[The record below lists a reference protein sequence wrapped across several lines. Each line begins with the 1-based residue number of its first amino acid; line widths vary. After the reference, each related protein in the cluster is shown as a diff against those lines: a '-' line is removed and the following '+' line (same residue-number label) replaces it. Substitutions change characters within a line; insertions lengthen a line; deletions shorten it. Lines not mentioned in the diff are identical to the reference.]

1 MARRVWDRPEEHD
14 HVLLLVDPDDAHR
27 AAVIPHLAA
36 VPGRRRRDALGRY
49 PRFRVV
55 QAVDGEQALRRA
67 SGEVTV
73 AAIDLVL
80 PRVPGLEVVRRLR
93 EARPDVAL
101 LAFATVAPPSEAV
114 ASVMAGADHFLEW
127 RIDSRPADL
136 ERAVELAIDR
146 RRLTRMIE
154 QHEAEVERARGRLA
168 ALPGP
173 GAAGLAG
180 APPTRADVR
189 PFREAARR
197 YLAAAARL
205 HEGDPH
211 GLAEKLGVSYFG
223 LRRLLARHD
232 VPFPGKPRG
241 RTPRR

>member
-1 MARRVWDRPEEHD
+1 MARRRWDRPDEHD

-27 AAVIPHLAA
+27 EAVVPHLAA
-36 VPGRRRRDALGRY
+36 IAGRRRRDVLGRY
-49 PRFRVV
+49 PRFRVIE
-55 QAVDGEQALRRA
+55 AVDGDEAMQRA
-67 SGEVTV
+67 TPDVTV
-73 AAIDLVL
+73 VAVDLVL
-80 PRVPGLEVVRRLR
+80 PKIPGLKIVQQLR
-93 EARPDVAL
+93 DARPDLAV

-114 ASVMAGADHFLEW
+114 ASVMAGADHFFEW
-127 RIDSRPADL
+127 RTDSEPTEL

-146 RRLTRMIE
+146 RRLTRTIE
-154 QHEAEVERARGRLA
+154 QQEAEVEQARGRLA
-168 ALPGP
+168 ALRGP
-173 GAAGLAG
+173 GAAGFAG
-180 APPTRADVR
+180 APPTRADVL

-211 GLAEKLGVSYFG
+211 GLAKKLGVSYFG